1 MPLAAHHCNVLRL
14 VINTI
19 SQTYPNE
26 SLIKLLLT
34 VINIKE
40 CLREGAGSPS
50 CSYHVKTSGVAFKM
64 MLAAQDLSRGC
75 LPPLRSLTSGV
86 SEHHP

>member
-1 MPLAAHHCNVLRL
+1 MSDLLMPLAAHHCNVLRL
-14 VINTI
+14 VINAI

-40 CLREGAGSPS
+40 LREG
-50 CSYHVKTSGVAFKM
+50 KE
-64 MLAAQDLSRGC
+64 QDLS
-75 LPPLRSLTSGV
+75 LAHIT
-86 SEHHP
+86 